1 MLTRTGSDDAEVVQH
16 VADVRVRGKL
26 VLGLL
31 TGSQDA
37 EELA

>member
-1 MLTRTGSDDAEVVQH
+1 MLTRTSPDSTEVVQH
-16 VADVRVRGKL
+16 MDDVRVCGKL

-37 EELA
+37 EELT